1 MSYRYYLPWRVIVG
15 IKLYNGVMTLIQDL
29 AHGRCSRKQLP
40 FFSPLP
46 LLVFALRDYT
56 VMLEGESQPPSP
68 SRVECLSFLMI
79 QFGRPAPQMPVNP
92 GHVWAGSQVLGAPSP
107 LGSLPVAASV
117 VSGAFQ
123 KMSSAE
129 GQSGCACGRE
139 GWQSPGWAWQLDNTS
154 L

>member
-1 MSYRYYLPWRVIVG
+1 MYIANSRVATIFFFF
-15 IKLYNGVMTLIQDL
+15 N
-29 AHGRCSRKQLP
+29 P

-92 GHVWAGSQVLGAPSP
+92 GHV
-107 LGSLPVAASV
+107 
-117 VSGAFQ
+117 
-123 KMSSAE
+123 
-129 GQSGCACGRE
+129 
-139 GWQSPGWAWQLDNTS
+139 
-154 L
+154 